1 MIWWLKHTASFDSQ
15 LHLQEESQRHTK
27 HRFTPY
33 SLPLRPSV
41 SYWSHQQNQAEEAD
55 VLPWIC
61 GVPWK
66 MIQGPSLAMP
76 WMDGILK
83 SDGSYESWWSYLI
96 FECSS
101 CAAWPSVDFLMGSYS
116 IMIWSLVT
124 LGLAKNF
131 GIAAQRNVSLNS
143 REKKHH
149 RVYI

>member
-1 MIWWLKHTASFDSQ
+1 MVETYCVIWLTTTSARRITTTYKTSFHTLQPTLEAIGKLLKPSAKPGRRSWCFALD
-15 LHLQEESQRHTK
+15 
-27 HRFTPY
+27 
-33 SLPLRPSV
+33 LRG
-41 SYWSHQQNQAEEAD
+41 AME
-55 VLPWIC
+55 
-61 GVPWK
+61 

-101 CAAWPSVDFLMGSYS
+101 CAAWPSFDFLMGSYS